1 MTNPLPAPVSANTS
15 RDVTG
20 ILLAA
25 GSGSRLRLGPK
36 AFLEL
41 DGRALVAH
49 LAAEMLA
56 GGCTEVLVVGGA
68 GADRLERVALPA
80 GTRMVA
86 NPDWPVGLSTSLRAG
101 LAAGPREH
109 PVLVGLVDQPGMS
122 RAVVRRLLDAHA
134 ESSPGVV
141 SAAYPGPD
149 GRRRRGHPVVL
160 DPEVARQVAAEA
172 TGDSGARAWLA
183 QHPEAIRLVECGDL
197 DDGADIDTMADLER
211 WRDGHRGQTLRQA
224 H

>member
-1 MTNPLPAPVSANTS
+1 MTNLPPAPVSASITGS
-15 RDVTG
+15 VTG

-41 DGRALVAH
+41 DGRALVCH

-56 GGCTEVLVVGGA
+56 GGCAEVLVVVGA
-68 GADRLERVALPA
+68 GADRLERAALPA

-86 NPDWPVGLSTSLRAG
+86 NPNWSLGLSTSLRAG
-101 LAAGPREH
+101 LAAAPRER
-109 PVLVGLVDQPGMS
+109 PVLIGLVDQPGMG

-134 ESSPGVV
+134 RSSPGVV
-141 SAAYPGPD
+141 SAAYPGPG
-149 GRRRRGHPVVL
+149 GRLRRGHPVVL
-160 DPEVARQVAAEA
+160 DAEVARHVAAEA
-172 TGDSGARAWLA
+172 TGDSGARSWLA

-197 DDGADIDTMADLER
+197 DDGADIDTVADLER
-211 WRDGHRGQTLRQA
+211 WREAHRGQTLQQA